1 MQRSVAA
8 VAVTAAG
15 LALATLPASAG
26 NTSPNAPR
34 ANPERNTFC
43 ANTGWW
49 RVGFQMTGTSND
61 GRYGTWRINK
71 IVDDPHQTRF
81 DATFSP
87 DNSSVSWYC
96 V

>member
-1 MQRSVAA
+1 MAIVA
-8 VAVTAAG
+8 VATTG
-15 LALATLPASAG
+15 LALTIVPASAG
-26 NTSPNAPR
+26 NSSPNAPR

-49 RVGFQMTGTSND
+49 RVGFEMTGTSND
-61 GRYGTWRINK
+61 GRYGKWIINR

-81 DATFSP
+81 DATFYA
-87 DNSSVSWYC
+87 NNVSSVSWYC